1 MEELLLKTYRT
12 VEAALLD
19 KGRITTED
27 VPPELL
33 AYLREGIRLNPGAQR
48 VEQGIFPFPL
58 PSFLQ
63 GLEVSEDGLG
73 LAYSDYVT
81 IDLPQEDFDGGD
93 IVEFEY
99 SDDPFVDTGIMSTR
113 RYKRLKEGLKNIF
126 SKKDPFAEGPP
137 KITTEPKPVFENAPA
152 VDPYA
157 EGPPTIRDADEY

>member
-1 MEELLLKTYRT
+1 MEELLLRTYRT

-33 AYLREGIRLNPGAQR
+33 AYLREGVRLNPGAER
-48 VEQGIFPFPL
+48 VEQGVFPFPL

-63 GLEVSEDGLG
+63 GLEVSEDRLG
-73 LAYSDYVT
+73 LSYSDYVR
-81 IDLPQEDFDGGD
+81 IDLPQEDFDGGN

-113 RYKRLKEGLKNIF
+113 RHTRLKEGLKNIF
-126 SKKDPFAEGPP
+126 SQKDPFAEGR
-137 KITTEPKPVFENAPA
+137 
-152 VDPYA
+152 
-157 EGPPTIRDADEY
+157 PTISDADE

>member
-1 MEELLLKTYRT
+1 MEDLLTRSYRT

-33 AYLREGIRLNPGAQR
+33 AYLREGLRLNPGAER
-48 VEQGIFPFPL
+48 AEQGVFPFPL

-81 IDLPQEDFDGGD
+81 IDLPQEDFDGGN

-113 RYKRLKEGLKNIF
+113 RHKRLQDGLKNIF
-126 SKKDPFAEGPP
+126 SRKDPFAERGP
-137 KITTEPKPVFENAPA
+137 KVTTEPKPVYKDAPS
-152 VDPYA
+152 VNPYA
-157 EGPPTIRDADEY
+157 EGPPTIRDTNE

>member
-33 AYLREGIRLNPGAQR
+33 AYLREGVRLNPGAER
-48 VEQGIFPFPL
+48 VEQGVFPFPL

-63 GLEVSEDGLG
+63 GLEVSEDRLG
-73 LAYSDYVT
+73 LAYSDYVS
-81 IDLPQEDFDGGD
+81 IDLPQEDFDGGN

-113 RYKRLKEGLKNIF
+113 RHTRLKEGLKNIF
-126 SKKDPFAEGPP
+126 SQKDPFAEGR
-137 KITTEPKPVFENAPA
+137 
-152 VDPYA
+152 
-157 EGPPTIRDADEY
+157 PTISDADE